1 MLTDGAAGVG
11 QQIGPCM
18 GWGKVGKCLW
28 GNFHLFLYLL
38 SECCWVTALLRL
50 KEDFGDKGG

>member
-1 MLTDGAAGVG
+1 MALQVL
-11 QQIGPCM
+11 
-18 GWGKVGKCLW
+18 GKSRQVW
-28 GNFHLFLYLL
+28 GNFHPFLYLL